1 MKVAIYARVSTENQ
15 EVRGTIG
22 SQLAILRARVASEK
36 HELVAEFCDD
46 GYSGARLDRPGLD
59 GLRDAAEAG
68 VVEAV
73 WCLSPDRLA
82 RVYAYQVIVLD
93 ELNRHGVRV
102 LFTDAPALDDDPQ
115 ARLLIQVQGVI
126 AEYERAKIAERY
138 RRGKLWRARRGEVIF
153 WKVPYG
159 YRRIAGTAIS
169 MAHLVVYEPEAAVV
183 RRIFEDYVAGHSTRE
198 IVRRLNF
205 DQVPSPTGKAVWGT
219 STIDRV
225 LRNESYVGHAYYNRT
240 ESIPDA
246 RARRRTRQVLRPR
259 EQWIA
264 IEVPRIVSDE
274 LFEATKKVSR
284 DNSQWSPR
292 RIHDEAWLLRHVLKC
307 GRCGV
312 AVGCHRM
319 RGRKGSYTRY
329 YTCRNHDPVRARGEH
344 RRCPERNIRADA
356 LDTFVFEQL
365 RAVLQDPEL
374 LLAGERAVVARTP
387 EADDELLR
395 AQLKR
400 LERRVEAASSER
412 RRLVDLYQSGL
423 LELAEVQ
430 GRAKEIDAR
439 RDALEQQRHA
449 LIEQRSTLAQQ
460 NRLRRR
466 IAGFAHR
473 VRGAL
478 SDLGFKQRQK
488 LVRLVVEEVRV
499 AGYQVDIRLQIP
511 LDQSPDATPP
521 PPSPPSRGDTAEA
534 MSTKDRLRSLDDH
547 SR

>member
-1 MKVAIYARVSTENQ
+1 M
-15 EVRGTIG
+15 
-22 SQLAILRARVASEK
+22 
-36 HELVAEFCDD
+36 
-46 GYSGARLDRPGLD
+46 
-59 GLRDAAEAG
+59 
-68 VVEAV
+68 
-73 WCLSPDRLA
+73 
-82 RVYAYQVIVLD
+82 YAYQVIVLD
-93 ELNRHGVRV
+93 ELNRHRVRV

-115 ARLLIQVQGVI
+115 ARLLVQVQGVI

-159 YRRIAGTAIS
+159 YRRIGATANR

-198 IVRRLNF
+198 IVRRLNH

-246 RARRRTRQVLRPR
+246 RARRRTRQMLRPR

-264 IEVPRIVSDE
+264 IDVPRIVSDE
-274 LFEATKKVSR
+274 LFGSTKQVSR

-292 RIHDEAWLLRHVLKC
+292 RIHDQAWLLRHVLKC
-307 GRCGV
+307 GHCGV
-312 AVGCHRM
+312 AVSCHRM
-319 RGRKGSYTRY
+319 RGGNGAYNRY
-329 YTCRNHDPVRARGEH
+329 YNCPNHDPVRARGEH

-356 LDTFVFEQL
+356 LDAFIFEQL
-365 RAVLQDPEL
+365 RTVLQQPDQ
-374 LLAGERAVVARTP
+374 LLAGEQAVTARAP
-387 EADDELLR
+387 QGDDELLR
-395 AQLKR
+395 AQLER
-400 LERRVEAASSER
+400 LERRVEAASNER

-430 GRAKEIDAR
+430 SRAKEIDHR
-439 RDALEQQRHA
+439 RDALEQQCRA
-449 LIEQRSTLAQQ
+449 LIEHRATLAQQ

-466 IAGFAHR
+466 IVGFAHR

-478 SDLGFKQRQK
+478 DDLGFEQRQK
-488 LVRLVVEEVRV
+488 LVRLMVEEVRV
-499 AGYQVDIRLQIP
+499 AGYHVDIRLRIP
-511 LDQSPDATPP
+511 LDQSPDD
-521 PPSPPSRGDTAEA
+521 PPSDPPSLPPSNGVRV
-534 MSTKDRLRSLDDH
+534 MSSNDRLRSFDEYQRRKLPT
-547 SR
+547 